1 MRLKWVLWVLIVL
14 MGTAFAAADDEE
26 VSIYTV
32 LPAEPAQSA
41 VPAPEAS
48 PEPTEA
54 VAQEATAAPE
64 ADPRRAGGV
73 HRPHA
78 RPGPNPG

>member
-32 LPAEPAQSA
+32 LPAELAQSA
-41 VPAPEAS
+41 VPAPEAL
-48 PEPTEA
+48 
-54 VAQEATAAPE
+54 
-64 ADPRRAGGV
+64 
-73 HRPHA
+73 
-78 RPGPNPG
+78 